1 MPLLGFLQFSVRRFA
16 IFGETLYLAAQHSD
30 AVNKKD
36 LTQINSAGLC
46 L

>member
-1 MPLLGFLQFSVRRFA
+1 
-16 IFGETLYLAAQHSD
+16 LAAQHSD